1 MAEKVIFEFE
11 VNYDEAASKIIEFRK
26 RIAELKDEK
35 KKLEKELKDNPGNDA
50 LQRKLYDVEKQLSTT
65 TSSMKGYEKELSTL
79 EKINKANEGSL
90 VKLREQ
96 LKLLTAQY
104 DELGKEA
111 REGALGQDLSQQI
124 NSLHEQVSELEQST
138 GRFQRNVGNYQSAF
152 DASGESVEKFGGI
165 LSKVFGSD
173 SAIGKAATIVQGFGA
188 GLRNMAKD
196 SEEAGK
202 TVTDSLGEIGKA
214 DIAGGFE
221 KIKTEADGATKV
233 VRGFGRSLDEQ
244 GEKSKAA
251 AAAATAAAN
260 NTAKTASAFSLAA
273 QAAKSFGLQLLKL
286 LANPIVAIIAAI
298 AIAVM
303 KVVQAFKK
311 NDDAMTS
318 LQRAFGAFR
327 PILDLV
333 NKGFALLADA
343 IGKVINAVADAV
355 QWFMSFIPVLRDY
368 AKVNDDIVVSID
380 NLEEAERKFKVS
392 SAKNQKEISELR
404 AKAAQKDKYTFQERI
419 AFLERAIELEEKDI
433 QQRRKNAAE
442 ELRIAKLTAERDND
456 TSDETKNKIAELEAA
471 LILLDK
477 ELADKK
483 REMQA
488 QLSEFR
494 LADKAATDAANKAR
508 EEERRKRVEDKKK
521 EQQQIITLQRE
532 YNSVVIAMMAEGT
545 NKEIAASRE
554 ASRQKIEDYENAM
567 KENKH
572 LSEYYNTLI
581 TAERLRQQQ
590 EETEIIVKSEK
601 ERQAAIDEVRKKF
614 TMEEFQRER
623 ELLEQR
629 YQLGEITSEKEYRE
643 KKLEQTK
650 IALFREMEAEINSA
664 QYTEEQKE
672 AIRAYYWERRRLA
685 EVEFSQWQEQQNK
698 ETTEKIKAQEMERIT
713 SVVGA
718 TASVSAALANLLN
731 QVAEDNEELSGFLKA
746 VALVNLAVQTASS
759 IANAVNGATQS
770 AAATGPAAIATTP
783 AFIATLVTTVLS
795 AIGQAAAIL
804 GSTSIPSAPKFSTGG
819 LVEGEGT
826 ATSDSIVAMLSTGE
840 SVMTAAAT
848 SAYAPLLSAMNQS
861 VGGSAIGKGGDMR
874 VIREMFRSIFAEMP
888 APEVSVREITSVSNK
903 VKVKESIRRR

>member
-1 MAEKVIFEFE
+1 MADKVIFEFE

-35 KKLEKELKDNPGNDA
+35 KKLEKELKDSPGNDA
-50 LQRKLYDVEKQLSTT
+50 LQRKLYDVDKQLSTT
-65 TSSMKGYEKELSTL
+65 TSSMKGYEKELATL

-104 DELGKEA
+104 DALGKSE
-111 REGALGQDLSQQI
+111 REGVLGQDLSQQI

-138 GRFQRNVGNYQSAF
+138 GRFHR
-152 DASGESVEKFGGI
+152 SVEKFGGI
-165 LSKVFGSD
+165 LSKVFGSN
-173 SAIGKAATIVQGFGA
+173 SAIGKAATVVQGFGA
-188 GLRNMAKD
+188 GLRNMAKE

-221 KIKTEADGATKV
+221 KIKTEADDATKV

-251 AAAATAAAN
+251 AAATTAAAN

-273 QAAKSFGLQLLKL
+273 QAAKNFGLQLLKL

-298 AIAVM
+298 AIVVM

-355 QWFMSFIPVLRDY
+355 QWFMSFIPVLKDY
-368 AKVNDDIVVSID
+368 AKVNDDIVVSTD
-380 NLEEAERKFKVS
+380 KLEEAERKFKVS

-419 AFLERAIELEEKDI
+419 SFLERAIKLEEENM

-442 ELRIAKLTAERDND
+442 ELRIARITAQRDND

-488 QLSEFR
+488 QLAEFR

-508 EEERRKRVEDKKK
+508 EEERKKRVEDKKR
-521 EQQQIITLQRE
+521 EQQLIINLQRE
-532 YNSVVIAMMAEGT
+532 YNSVVISMMAEGT

-554 ASRQKIEDYENAM
+554 ASRQKIEDYESAM
-567 KENKH
+567 KENKR
-572 LSEYYNTLI
+572 LSEHYNKLI
-581 TAERLRQQQ
+581 TAEKMRQQQ
-590 EETEIIVKSEK
+590 EETEIIVKAEK

-614 TMEEFQRER
+614 TAEEFQRER
-623 ELLEQR
+623 DLLEQR
-629 YQLGEITSEKEYRE
+629 YQLGEIASEQEYRE

-650 IALFREMEAEINSA
+650 ISLFREMEAEINSA

-698 ETTEKIKAQEMERIT
+698 ETTERIKAQEMERIN
-713 SVVGA
+713 SIAGA
-718 TASVSAALANLLN
+718 ASAVSNSLTNLLN

-746 VALVNLAVQTASS
+746 VALVNLAIQTASS
-759 IANAVNGATQS
+759 IANAITGATAS
-770 AAATGPAAIATTP
+770 GAATGPAAIATTP
-783 AFIATLVTTVLS
+783 AFIATLVSTVLS
-795 AIGQAAAIL
+795 AIGEAATIL
-804 GSTSIPSAPKFSTGG
+804 GGAKLPNAPKFSAGG

-826 ATSDSIVAMLSTGE
+826 ATSDSIPAYLSNGE

-848 SAYAPLLSAMNQS
+848 AAYGPMLSAMNQS
-861 VGGSAIGKGGDMR
+861 VGGAAIGSAGNLEAM
-874 VIREMFRSIFAEMP
+874 REMFRSIFSEMP
-888 APEVSVREITSVSNK
+888 SPVVSVKEITEVSNK
-903 VKVKESIRRR
+903 VKIKENIRRR